1 MIYYSLITIFLAAAD
16 ALRIRWKNKR
26 IKHPVGNNDI
36 SHPVSWTLGV
46 VSAIILW
53 LATYWLLIDWTKII
67 LFACG
72 CGVIRVIAF
81 DPFLNLFRRLPIDNI
96 SGKSNSKTER
106 GWGKVPFWWRRI
118 IGVGVLVSIV
128 ILQFFL
134 KK

>member
-1 MIYYSLITIFLAAAD
+1 MIYYFLITILLAAVD

-26 IKHPVGNNDI
+26 IRVPVGNNDI

-67 LFACG
+67 LFACS
-72 CGVIRVIAF
+72 CGAIRVIAF

-96 SGKSNSKTER
+96 SGKSNSVTEK
-106 GWGKVPFWWRRI
+106 GWGKVPFWWRRA
-118 IGVGVLVSIV
+118 IGVVLLAGVLIV
-128 ILQFFL
+128 NHFV
-134 KK
+134 K